1 MEKNQ
6 AKKQITMENILRQSM
21 DTLKSG
27 TFIILVMAGD
37 YVGYLIS
44 LSLAYWIR
52 VRILGPWIHLQ
63 LMQSYGDFVS
73 MIWMPAVVF
82 GVFWYDGLYNK
93 RLPFWEEAQKIVRSL
108 FLSFLGVLALISI
121 WKISSEVSR
130 AVTLETGLFA
140 LVFIPLIRSLWKPFL
155 HQHGIGI
162 ERVIIVGDE
171 NFSSL
176 VAFGLDRDHYM
187 GLRAIGWMR
196 DLDLE
201 KENVTIKKESTSN
214 GNGLSHPVNNPIQLT
229 YLGNIASIPDIA
241 KGLHIENVFVAY
253 PFMKGTALSQLVS
266 EIQKHVYS
274 VYIIPNISQV
284 NLISSELLYFFY
296 EEIFFL
302 RTRNNLKSRANRQ
315 IKTILDYTISLTLFI
330 LVLPLMVAIGM
341 AIRLSSKGPAIY
353 SQLRVGKDG
362 KIFRILKFRT
372 MHEGSEDRLSEI
384 LDKDPKLSNEYNHKR
399 KLRNDP
405 RVTAIG
411 RFLRSTS
418 LDELPQLIN
427 ILKGDMSLVGPRP
440 AFEGE
445 MTEFYREKHAEYC
458 IMKPG
463 ITGLW
468 QVSGRSDHSF
478 DMRVRLDSWYI
489 RNWSLWLDLVIL
501 IRTIGVV
508 FTRKGSY

>member
-1 MEKNQ
+1 
-6 AKKQITMENILRQSM
+6 MENILKQSL
-21 DTLKSG
+21 DVLKSSI
-27 TFIILVMAGD
+27 FIILVMAGD
-37 YVGYLIS
+37 YVAYLIS

-73 MIWMPAVVF
+73 MIWMPTVVF

-93 RLPFWEEAQKIVRSL
+93 RLPFWEETQKIVRSL
-108 FLSFLGVLALISI
+108 FLSFLGVLALVSI
-121 WKISSEVSR
+121 WKISSQVSR
-130 AVTLETGLFA
+130 IVILETGLFA
-140 LVFIPLIRSLWKPFL
+140 LVLIPLLRSLWKPFL
-155 HQHGIGI
+155 HQNGIGI
-162 ERVIIVGDE
+162 ERVIIIGDE
-171 NFSSL
+171 KFSSL
-176 VAFGLDRDHYM
+176 VAFGLYRDHYM

-196 DLDLE
+196 DLELE
-201 KENVTIKKESTSN
+201 KENVTIEKESNSD
-214 GNGLSHPVNNPIQLT
+214 GNDLSHTRSLPIRLT
-229 YLGNIASIPDIA
+229 YLGDIA
-241 KGLHIENVFVAY
+241 YISDVITRFHIDNVFVAY

-266 EIQKHVYS
+266 KIQKHVYS
-274 VYIIPNISQV
+274 VYVIPNISQV

-302 RTRNNLKSRANRQ
+302 RTRNNLRSRANCQ

-330 LVLPLMVAIGM
+330 LALPFMVAIGL
-341 AIRLSSKGPAIY
+341 AIRLSSRGSAIY
-353 SQLRVGKDG
+353 RQSRVGKDG
-362 KIFRILKFRT
+362 KIFQILKFRT
-372 MHEGSEDRLSEI
+372 MHEGSEDRLLEI
-384 LDKDPKLSNEYNHKR
+384 LDKNPNLSNEYNHKR
-399 KLRNDP
+399 KLKNDP

-411 RFLRSTS
+411 VFLRSTS

-440 AFEGE
+440 AFECE
-445 MTEFYREKHAEYC
+445 MSEFYREKHDEYC
-458 IMKPG
+458 MMKPG

-489 RNWSLWLDLVIL
+489 RNWSLWLDIVIL

-508 FTRKGSY
+508 LSRKGSY

>member
-1 MEKNQ
+1 MEKKQ
-6 AKKQITMENILRQSM
+6 AEKQIKMESILKQRL
-21 DTLKSG
+21 DPLRSG

-52 VRILGPWIHLQ
+52 IRILGPWIHFQ

-93 RLPFWEEAQKIVRSL
+93 RLPFWEETHKILRSL

-140 LVFIPLIRSLWKPFL
+140 LLFIPLIRSFWKPFL
-155 HQHGIGI
+155 HQNGIGI

-201 KENVTIKKESTSN
+201 KENITIKKESNSN
-214 GNGLSHPVNNPIQLT
+214 GNGLNHTGNNPIQLT
-229 YLGNIASIPDIA
+229 YLGNTTAISDVV
-241 KGLHIENVFVAY
+241 KGLCIENVFVAY
-253 PFMKGTALSQLVS
+253 PLMRGTDLSQLVS

-302 RTRNNLKSRANRQ
+302 RIRNNLKSRVNRQ
-315 IKTILDYTISLTLFI
+315 IKTILDYAISLALFI
-330 LVLPLMVAIGM
+330 LVLPFMIGIGFAIH
-341 AIRLSSKGPAIY
+341 LFSKGPTIY
-353 SQLRVGKDG
+353 KQPRVGKDG
-362 KIFRILKFRT
+362 KIFQILKFRT
-372 MHEGSEDRLSEI
+372 MYEGSEDRLLEI
-384 LDKDPKLSNEYNHKR
+384 LEKDPNLSNEYNHSR
-399 KLRNDP
+399 KLKNDP

-427 ILKGDMSLVGPRP
+427 ILKGEMSLVGPRP

-445 MTEFYREKHAEYC
+445 MTEFYREKYAEYC
-458 IMKPG
+458 MMKPG

-468 QVSGRSDHSF
+468 QVSGRSDNSF
-478 DMRVRLDSWYI
+478 DIRVRLDSWYI
-489 RNWSLWLDLVIL
+489 RNWSLWLDIIIL